1 MKQSIS
7 LILAA
12 LMLLTLCACGKTT
25 APEAETT
32 ADPTPEAALP
42 TETPAPTPLPKGE
55 TTSIIAGSIQADE
68 SGVIWTSLAPVEG
81 MNYVYDYL
89 PEDIGHVY
97 SFLVYDGT
105 LYAALKEHAFS
116 MEFMRIASFDT
127 ETGEQTALLTES
139 SQGNSTFCLLG
150 KDILLYMTTDGL
162 CTLNLTTGEQSEPLT
177 GVTNLLAARNG
188 NFYYTRMDRSGLFRN
203 NSSLAAE
210 ETLLEECPS
219 YWLCPGADSL
229 CTLAY
234 NDEGTIATVEF
245 RAMDG
250 TLLSRQPLEEIPMG
264 IGSDSTLVY
273 VPQESAGVINVY
285 DIASGAPAGTLPL
298 PEGVTGCAPL
308 MADSG
313 TLYYQALLDGTFSLF
328 RAEIGSPDP
337 VELARDL
344 STIY

>member
-1 MKQSIS
+1 MKRF
-7 LILAA
+7 LTLFLAA
-12 LMLLTLCACGKTT
+12 LMICSFVACKNSADPAVT
-25 APEAETT
+25 APEPAPET
-32 ADPTPEAALP
+32 APP
-42 TETPAPTPLPKGE
+42 TETPPPTPLPKGE

-68 SGVIWTSLAPVEG
+68 NGVIWTSLAPVEG
-81 MNYVYDYL
+81 MNYVYDFL

-97 SFLVYDGT
+97 SFLVHNGT

-116 MEFMRIASFDT
+116 MEFMRIAAFDT

-150 KDILLYMTTDGL
+150 DDILLYMTMDGL
-162 CTLNLTTGEQSEPLT
+162 CTLSLTTGEQSGPLT
-177 GVTNLLAARNG
+177 GVTNLLAARDG
-188 NFYYTRMDRSGLFRN
+188 NFYYTRMDRIGLFRN

-219 YWLCPGADSL
+219 YWLCPGANSL

-234 NDEGTIATVEF
+234 NDEGTIAAVEF
-245 RAMDG
+245 RALDG

-264 IGSDSTLVY
+264 IVSDGTLVY

-285 DIASGAPAGTLPL
+285 DIASGDLTGTLPL
-298 PEGVTGCAPL
+298 PAGATGFAPL
-308 MADSG
+308 MADCG
-313 TLYYQALLDGTFSLF
+313 AIYYQALLDGTFCLF
-328 RAEIGSPDP
+328 RSDGDGTAP